1 MEHLQTHIT
10 EILIL
15 LFIIVTFV
23 QSGIDKITDWKG
35 NISWLKDHF
44 SGTFMEGIVPLMV
57 ATVMIL
63 EIITGILAVLGI
75 IWLAAYGNPG
85 FALYALVLA
94 ALVLI
99 MLLFGQRVAKDYAGA
114 FTLTGYFTITIIG
127 VYLLS

>member
-1 MEHLQTHIT
+1 MENLNTYIT

-15 LFIIVTFV
+15 LFTLVTFV
-23 QSGIDKITDWKG
+23 QSGIDKATDWNG
-35 NISWLKDHF
+35 NISWLKEHF
-44 SGTFMEGIVPLMV
+44 SGTFMAGMVPLMV
-57 ATVMIL
+57 GVVMLL
-63 EIITGILAVLGI
+63 EIITGILGVLGI
-75 IWLAAYGNPG
+75 IWLVAYGNPF